1 MLGWSC
7 HVFSGVSTHQSAARA
22 PSSRN
27 ISGIITWGK
36 LQKIQDTQ
44 FKKMTLMKK
53 QRPGMLSCP
62 ILTSVSRG
70 KLENWKMAFC
80 FLCSKLLER
89 FFEFVSSSQITKVN
103 FKQKYKCKKYTK
115 QVFRNLRG
123 IYTKHSK
130 HKFCNKP
137 IRYKNKLLSIDL

>member
-7 HVFSGVSTHQSAARA
+7 HVFSGVSTHQSTARA

-70 KLENWKMAFC
+70 KLENWKM
-80 FLCSKLLER
+80 
-89 FFEFVSSSQITKVN
+89 EFDIGLT
-103 FKQKYKCKKYTK
+103 TPP
-115 QVFRNLRG
+115 
-123 IYTKHSK
+123 KHSAFYVPSSWK
-130 HKFCNKP
+130 DFLSLYRLPRSLRLISNRNINVKNIQSKFLEISEAFILNIP
-137 IRYKNKLLSIDL
+137 SINSVTNQ